1 MPAAGARTPW
11 SVGAPGAETPARA
24 ARRTFAVTAT
34 IGVLVGLSILLVLA
48 RLAASWRVGS
58 GHTAAVSVL
67 GQRVSYPTA
76 NAGAILIAVLAGVGL
91 AVLVA
96 GAVSAARELFAQ
108 RRLRRALTARGRSQL
123 DGGAW
128 IVETN
133 RPQAFCAG
141 LLNPRVYVSHSVV
154 EMLSEPELAA
164 IVAHERHHMR
174 CRDPLRLVVGRVL
187 ADALFF
193 VPPLRGLVERQES
206 VGEIAADVAAVAGAG
221 GDSAPLASAILR
233 FSESSDAEAAGIAP
247 ERIDYLVGER
257 RGWPVPV
264 ALCAVIATCLAALI
278 ALVSFAAKTASGK
291 ATLALPVVSSEPC
304 IVVLAVIPAVAV
316 FAGVVY
322 ARERGRMRAHRR
334 ASHAG
339 NR

>member
-1 MPAAGARTPW
+1 MPTAGARTPW
-11 SVGAPGAETPARA
+11 SVGASGAETPARA

-34 IGVLVGLSILLVLA
+34 IGVLVGLSVLLVLA
-48 RLAASWRVGS
+48 RLAASWRIGS

-108 RRLRRALTARGRSQL
+108 RRLRRALAARGRSQL
-123 DGGAW
+123 DNGAW

-164 IVAHERHHMR
+164 IVAHEQHHMR

-193 VPPLRGLVERQES
+193 VPLRGLVERQES
-206 VGEIAADVAAVAGAG
+206 VAEIAADVAAVAGAG

-233 FSESSDAEAAGIAP
+233 FSESSDAEGLGIAP
-247 ERIDYLVGER
+247 RIDYLVGER

-264 ALCAVIATCLAALI
+264 ALCAVIAICLAALI
-278 ALVSFAAKTASGK
+278 ALVAFAAKTASGET
-291 ATLALPVVSSEPC
+291 TLALPVVSSQPC

-322 ARERGRMRAHRR
+322 ARERRHMRAPRR